1 MSCSWQ
7 NHSSASGDHRLSQ
20 YCCLPMT
27 SKLIR
32 LEDVDRRRAGWLFG
46 PGGVPDLAVDLPAGA
61 AVLAK
66 WKLL

>member
-1 MSCSWQ
+1 
-7 NHSSASGDHRLSQ
+7 
-20 YCCLPMT
+20 MT

-32 LEDVDRRRAGWLFG
+32 LKNVDRRRAGWLFG